1 MKRRKGWVAALLAV
15 GLGLAAAGRP
25 LAADPAEPAEAT
37 GDPWETMNRGI
48 FWFNDR
54 VDVYLLEPVARG
66 WRWITPE
73 PVRRGVTNFFQNL
86 RFPVVFVN
94 EALQGKPLAA
104 VRTAARFG
112 VNTTLGLAG
121 VLDPAAEFG
130 LEPTSEDFGQTLG
143 VWGVP
148 AGPYLVL
155 PFLGPSSVRD
165 TGGLAADAVAAVYP
179 FFADWLILLGPR
191 VLEAVNTRAR
201 FLEEVE
207 EAKAASFDYYV
218 AVRNAY
224 QQRRRAEIEDRTR
237 GTEGEVA
244 PDEDLY
250 EIVDP

>member
-1 MKRRKGWVAALLAV
+1 MRRTYRGVAALLAF
-15 GLGLAAAGRP
+15 GLALATTGPAV
-25 LAADPAEPAEAT
+25 AADPEEPEPGA
-37 GDPWETMNRGI
+37 GDPWEAMNRGI

-54 VDVYLLEPVARG
+54 VDGYLLEPVARG

-86 RFPVVFVN
+86 RFPIVFVN
-94 EALQGKPLAA
+94 EAVQGKPGAA
-104 VRTAARFG
+104 LRTAARFG
-112 VNTTLGLAG
+112 VNSTLGLAG
-121 VLDPAAEFG
+121 FLDPAAEFG

-148 AGPYLVL
+148 PGPYLVL
-155 PFLGPSSVRD
+155 PFLGPSTVRD
-165 TGGLAADAVAAVYP
+165 AGGLAVDAVTVVYP
-179 FFADWLILLGPR
+179 FFADWLLLIGPR

-207 EAKAASFDYYV
+207 EAKAASLDYYV

-224 QQRRRAEIEDRTR
+224 QQRRRAEVEDRTR
-237 GTEGEVA
+237 GVEGKVA